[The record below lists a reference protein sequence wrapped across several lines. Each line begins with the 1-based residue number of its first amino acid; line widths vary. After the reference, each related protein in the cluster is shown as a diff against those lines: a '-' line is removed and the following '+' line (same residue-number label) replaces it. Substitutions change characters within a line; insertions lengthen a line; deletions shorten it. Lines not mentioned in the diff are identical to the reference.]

1 MRYEFFGP
9 THLKHKKIKVTLG
22 RYLRYYIRKILFYSY
37 VRKFE
42 DFINTHPFL
51 IDFFEQYPLAA
62 YVVIKS
68 FCNKKFN
75 AKQRIEHV
83 LSDLSFIQKLY
94 TDKNICLWK
103 ERIEVWNMND
113 GDDIS
118 YRLFLEKNPE
128 TSEEGFWAIVLRD
141 KNETRIYHASLTITP
156 DNNLLI
162 ASIQGSREG
171 NAIEEMKNLTKKLF
185 GLRPPSFL
193 IEVLK
198 ILTKVSGCNQT
209 LGIFPSSQI
218 RSAKGIK
225 KGFYADYHKIW
236 TESYGEVIK
245 IANHRYYDLAHKQK
259 SLEEI
264 SSNKRSMYKKR
275 FEMFKQ
281 VEETLNEKLTNKL
294 YK

>member
-1 MRYEFFGP
+1 MRYKFFDP

-22 RYLRYYIRKILFYSY
+22 RYLRYHIRKVIFYSY
-37 VRKFE
+37 MKKFE
-42 DFINTHPFL
+42 NFINTHQFF
-51 IDFFEQYPLAA
+51 IDFFEQYLLSA

-75 AKQRIEHV
+75 AKQRVEHIF
-83 LSDLSFIQKLY
+83 SDLTFMEKLCV
-94 TDKNICLWK
+94 DKNICLWR
-103 ERIEVWNMND
+103 EAIEIWSLSDNE
-113 GDDIS
+113 DIF

-141 KNETRIYHASLTITP
+141 KNGTRIYHASFTITP

-198 ILTKVSGCNQT
+198 ILTKVFDCNQT
-209 LGIFPSSQI
+209 LGIFPSLQI
-218 RSAKGIK
+218 RSTKGVK

-236 TESYGEVIK
+236 TESYGKAIK
-245 IANHRYYDLAHKQK
+245 ISNHWYYNLAHKQK

-281 VEETLNEKLTNKL
+281 LEELLNAKLANRLSK
-294 YK
+294 